1 MWNSSLR
8 DLSSDGYF
16 YMKTNRSTE
25 KRKNRRRK
33 HREEEKKKKTSHRRS
48 DRPLALDCP
57 PRLLCSSSFFSNQ
70 IVFFGAAPDHSVLLP
85 SSPTRSS
92 SSVLRSS
99 GFVFLQVVA
108 FFRFC
113 FSSSSTKI
121 EFVRLGFGFQNSSL
135 TDLRSMWLN
144 CHMAAVELEF
154 EGVDFRHRS

>member
-1 MWNSSLR
+1 MWLKIPCGTR
-8 DLSSDGYF
+8 VFGGYP

-48 DRPLALDCP
+48 DRPLAPDRP
-57 PRLLCSSSFFSNQ
+57 PRSLCSSSFFSNQ
-70 IVFFGAAPDHSVLLP
+70 IIFFS
-85 SSPTRSS
+85 
-92 SSVLRSS
+92 
-99 GFVFLQVVA
+99 VA

-121 EFVRLGFGFQNSSL
+121 EFVRLGFGFKNSSL
-135 TDLRSMWLN
+135 IDSRSMWLN

-154 EGVDFRHRS
+154 ESVDFRHRSRV